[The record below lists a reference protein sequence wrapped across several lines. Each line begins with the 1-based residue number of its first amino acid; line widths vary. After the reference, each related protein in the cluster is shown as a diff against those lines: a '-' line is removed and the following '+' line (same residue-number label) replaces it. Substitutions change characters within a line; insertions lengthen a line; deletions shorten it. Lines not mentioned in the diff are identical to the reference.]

1 MVLAGQRWER
11 GWRLEQLESS
21 TSVGQTLLQSHS
33 GPSWGSSQHLA
44 QGTGSALRPPSSHRP
59 LEHLD
64 TQFLEEHPDSLTSS
78 ARGFPADFVTQ
89 G

>member
-44 QGTGSALRPPSSHRP
+44 QGTGSAL
-59 LEHLD
+59 
-64 TQFLEEHPDSLTSS
+64 
-78 ARGFPADFVTQ
+78 
-89 G
+89 